1 MPSKKDIA
9 YVAVLGAAALLLA
22 LSLLNTAF
30 GITFPLLVVKS
41 GSMRPLIE
49 VGDIIIVTPVNPAEI
64 KADPVK
70 GDVIIF
76 YRPGYKGMQN
86 SIIVHRA
93 IAATPTGYITKGDAN
108 LAADYWGR
116 VPYDH
121 ILGRWTGIS
130 IPSWTGIG
138 YLSLFL
144 RGEIYYPL
152 GPLLVLILI
161 VANIALIVRDALAAR
176 RHRNNSMEA

>member
-1 MPSKKDIA
+1 MASKKDLA
-9 YVAVLGAAALLLA
+9 YIVVLGAAAVLLA
-22 LSLLNTAF
+22 LSILNTAF

-64 KADPVK
+64 RADPVT

-108 LAADYWGR
+108 NAPRL
-116 VPYDH
+116 
-121 ILGRWTGIS
+121 
-130 IPSWTGIG
+130 
-138 YLSLFL
+138 
-144 RGEIYYPL
+144 L
-152 GPLLVLILI
+152 GPRPIRPHHRKVDRPLNSLMDRYRIPKPLPTRR
-161 VANIALIVRDALAAR
+161 NIPAAGPAACLHTHSR
-176 RHRNNSMEA
+176 KHSINHQRY